1 MRHDEGPR
9 PPSVATAGHAV
20 VRAAPDAAVLSLEV
34 WAEADTPQAALD
46 EVARR
51 TAVLQEVL
59 DRAAVG
65 AAARSTSGVSLT
77 EQWDYRRD
85 EQVFRGYRAA
95 TQVTARIT
103 ELAVLGTV
111 ISESA
116 RDAQARPHGPVWEI
130 DPDNPA
136 RVEACR
142 LAAEDAR
149 RKAEA
154 YASALGLA
162 LGAVRHVRE
171 PGVRAGPPMPE
182 QAMFRAAAQSAGPDL
197 PVESGDVEV
206 RASVQVVFELVRP
219 GAAGAGSG

>member
-1 MRHDEGPR
+1 MRHDDGPR

-34 WAEADTPQAALD
+34 WAEQDTPQAALD

-51 TAVLQEVL
+51 TSVLQEVL
-59 DRAAVG
+59 DRARVDAS
-65 AAARSTSGVSLT
+65 ARSTSGVSIT

-85 EQVFRGYRAA
+85 EQVLRGYRAA
-95 TQVTARIT
+95 TIVTVRVAD
-103 ELAVLGTV
+103 LSVLGTV
-111 ISESA
+111 ISEST
-116 RDAQARPHGPVWEI
+116 RDAEARPHGPEWVI

-149 RKAEA
+149 RKADA
-154 YASALGLA
+154 YASALGMS
-162 LGAVRHVRE
+162 LGRVRHVRE
-171 PGVRAGPPMPE
+171 PGVRPGPPPPGP
-182 QAMFRAAAQSAGPDL
+182 AMFRMAAQSAESAPDI

-206 RASVQVVFELVRP
+206 RASVHVVFELI
-219 GAAGAGSG
+219 GDGAGG